1 MTICSYLK
9 YVLFAGFVAQSANL
23 LSQKVYTT
31 VISEQPIKI
40 KSKFKN
46 VNEAEKYMSD
56 KVIHYRKDGFSEANI
71 DSTNYKKDTL
81 VFYLHTGEQY
91 YWESLSFDSIPTE
104 VISSLY
110 TKTSKTSNAK
120 FDATVPH
127 KIGEDILT
135 YYENNGYPFS
145 IIKYDS
151 IFIDSNKVK
160 MKISLSKGP
169 LIKID
174 SISIKGD
181 LKINPYYVYRITG
194 IKPGDLYNEKK
205 IKNIPFAINSV
216 PFMQQFRNQQL
227 YFTSNLNILFI
238 YLNPRKTNSFSGIL
252 GFQNDPRT
260 NKLMI
265 TGDLALD
272 LNNVFK
278 QGEWIRFS
286 WNRFQIQSQK
296 LDLNIGFPFIFK
308 LPIGIEGSI
317 NLFKQD
323 STYLDVQFEGGLL
336 FNFATNSRATFS
348 IASRES
354 NTNATNLSNFS
365 DISIINY
372 SIRIDYTGFD
382 YIFNPRKGFGGF
394 VKLSIGNV
402 DVPETTEEQPIPN
415 QIQYQ
420 GVADVKYFVP
430 IFKKQT
436 LAFMFKG
443 GTIVNDVIYENIM
456 FRLGGLNSIRG
467 FNEASIFA
475 NQYAIFSF
483 EYRFLY
489 EKNANLRVFFDG
501 AYVENI
507 NLANPVNYPIGFGI
521 GASIETKAGIFKID
535 YAMGKFGNEP
545 ITISNA
551 KVHFGYLNTF

>member
-1 MTICSYLK
+1 
-9 YVLFAGFVAQSANL
+9 
-23 LSQKVYTT
+23 
-31 VISEQPIKI
+31 
-40 KSKFKN
+40 
-46 VNEAEKYMSD
+46 
-56 KVIHYRKDGFSEANI
+56 
-71 DSTNYKKDTL
+71 
-81 VFYLHTGEQY
+81 
-91 YWESLSFDSIPTE
+91 
-104 VISSLY
+104 
-110 TKTSKTSNAK
+110 
-120 FDATVPH
+120 
-127 KIGEDILT
+127 
-135 YYENNGYPFS
+135 
-145 IIKYDS
+145 
-151 IFIDSNKVK
+151 
-160 MKISLSKGP
+160 
-169 LIKID
+169 
-174 SISIKGD
+174 
-181 LKINPYYVYRITG
+181 
-194 IKPGDLYNEKK
+194 
-205 IKNIPFAINSV
+205 
-216 PFMQQFRNQQL
+216 
-227 YFTSNLNILFI
+227 
-238 YLNPRKTNSFSGIL
+238 
-252 GFQNDPRT
+252 
-260 NKLMI
+260 
-265 TGDLALD
+265 LALD